1 MKRIVF
7 SLVILLVLQS
17 CSSDD
22 AEQAEPNFYALTVG
36 NSWVYKNYKYNPD
49 SGNYD
54 DTGVIDS
61 VSIVGTETI
70 NENTYFRFRRK
81 TTGNEAGLTFCYP
94 NGEYFELVRDSLG
107 FLVKDNGFIKFINNN
122 YDEHLKRSH
131 SWGDE
136 IYQLQEGQIQV
147 NVESGIYDCLDVL
160 HFVRL
165 PDNTIAAG
173 SNNYYYADGIG
184 QVMETNSTVADP
196 IHDIERRL
204 DSYVIN

>member
-7 SLVILLVLQS
+7 SLVILFVLQS

-22 AEQAEPNFYALTVG
+22 AQQTEPNFYALTVG

-81 TTGNEAGLTFCYP
+81 TTGNEEGITFCNP
-94 NGEYFELVRDSLG
+94 NGEHLYLLRDSLG
-107 FLVKDNGFIKFINNN
+107 FLVSDSGSISYINNN

-136 IYQLQEGQIQV
+136 IFQLQEGQIQIS
-147 NVESGIYDCLDVL
+147 VESGIYDCSDVL

-165 PDNTIAAG
+165 PDNDIAPG

-184 QVMETNSTVADP
+184 KIMETNSTVANP